1 MNRSILFLVFLLI
14 STCVSA
20 QAYESSIQYDKKK
33 QAAIAIDYRYSPEAV
48 ENAVVKKLT
57 KLGYKA
63 KEEKGILNRDKGF
76 LVYKNIYV
84 TDISQ
89 SRMDYLVKV
98 ERKSKKESDESVLYL
113 VIMKGDQNALN
124 TMNADDVDNA
134 KNFLNDMLDEVEEAN
149 LDLEIKGQETI
160 VAKAEKKLS
169 DLQKDRKELE
179 EKLEKNIKDQ
189 EDTSK
194 DIENQKQTLEMLR
207 GKRKK
212 D

>member
-1 MNRSILFLVFLLI
+1 M
-14 STCVSA
+14 
-20 QAYESSIQYDKKK
+20 
-33 QAAIAIDYRYSPEAV
+33 
-48 ENAVVKKLT
+48 ENAVVRKLT

-98 ERKSKKESDESVLYL
+98 ERKSKKENDESVLYL

-134 KNFLNDMLDEVEEAN
+134 KAF
-149 LDLEIKGQETI
+149 
-160 VAKAEKKLS
+160 
-169 DLQKDRKELE
+169 
-179 EKLEKNIKDQ
+179 
-189 EDTSK
+189 
-194 DIENQKQTLEMLR
+194 
-207 GKRKK
+207 
-212 D
+212 

>member
-1 MNRSILFLVFLLI
+1 MNRSILFLVLI
-14 STCVSA
+14 FISASVSA

-33 QAAIAIDYRYSPEAV
+33 QAAIAIDYRYTPEAV
-48 ENAVVKKLT
+48 VNAVVKKLT

-76 LVYKNIYV
+76 LVYKNVYI

-98 ERKSKKESDESVLYL
+98 DRKSKKESDESILFL

-134 KNFLNDMLDEVEEAN
+134 KAFLNDLLDEVEEAS
-149 LDLEIKGQETI
+149 LELEIKAQENI

-194 DIENQKQTLEMLR
+194 DIENQKQTLEVLR
-207 GKRKK
+207 SKRKK

>member
-1 MNRSILFLVFLLI
+1 MNRSILFLVSLLM
-14 STCVSA
+14 TTGVLA

-48 ENAVVKKLT
+48 ENAVVRKLT

-89 SRMDYLVKV
+89 NRMDYLVKV

-134 KNFLNDMLDEVEEAN
+134 KNFLNDMLDEVEEAS

-194 DIENQKQTLEMLR
+194 DIENQKQTLEILR